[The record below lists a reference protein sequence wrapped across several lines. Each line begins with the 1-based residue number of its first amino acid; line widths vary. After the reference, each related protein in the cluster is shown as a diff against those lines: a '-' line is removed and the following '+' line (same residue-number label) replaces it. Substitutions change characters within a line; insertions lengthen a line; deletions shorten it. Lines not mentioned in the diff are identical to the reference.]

1 MFVEDHSPAD
11 LELHK
16 FHVSL
21 RTGLTEKATTPIQP
35 EPAIDE
41 AGDDGWAEARWDE
54 THHFYIRR
62 DGRDRFLE
70 MSVVDDCAGR
80 ETVLGTTQLDIARL
94 RLARGPCVAVASVF
108 NEQQQHVADLQV
120 NQKALQLY
128 GAPHHSPFEQIK
140 DGNLPAVL
148 YFEKIFSFLSLHPL
162 QRAIAFIQCP
172 QTQLH

>member
-128 GAPHHSPFEQIK
+128 WALTIHLLNKSRMGIYLLFCILR
-140 DGNLPAVL
+140 G
-148 YFEKIFSFLSLHPL
+148 SFHFFH
-162 QRAIAFIQCP
+162 FIP
-172 QTQLH
+172 SKEP